1 MPVVR
6 AEDTS
11 TYQDR
16 IMNFNVILSEEDVR
30 IINTA
35 LSELPLKVSLRTFTN
50 LNQQLQEQSL
60 QKTIPPVPNTK
71 ENGDDEK

>member
-1 MPVVR
+1 
-6 AEDTS
+6 
-11 TYQDR
+11 
-16 IMNFNVILSEEDVR
+16 MNFNVMLSEEDVR

>member
-60 QKTIPPVPNTK
+60 QKTIPPDTLN
-71 ENGDDEK
+71 